1 MTEPVSAAVAAS
13 AAASTVA
20 ATAAAN
26 VGFFAAAAG
35 FIAGWAVLILIVL
48 FVLGILSEHNDSSGW
63 SIFFMLIAAGV
74 AFLTFSLSWTMLA
87 VYAGGYLV
95 VGLIWS
101 FWRYKRHAEKVV
113 AENKGADARTKETV
127 LRRLHPKEMVGSIT
141 AWVMIWPF
149 SFVENMVGDLINFI
163 QTLITKV
170 FRGIYHKIYD
180 AAVAALQ

>member
-13 AAASTVA
+13 AAV
-20 ATAAAN
+20 ATATSSAAS

-35 FIAGWAVLILIVL
+35 FVAGWAVLILVVL
-48 FVLGILSEHNDSSGW
+48 FVLGIFSEHNDSRGW

-74 AFLTFSLSWTMLA
+74 AYLAFSLSWTMLA

-95 VGLIWS
+95 IGLFWS

-113 AENKGADARTKETV
+113 EQHKNADAREKQFA
-127 LRRLHPKEMVGSIT
+127 LARLHPKEMLGTIT
-141 AWVMIWPF
+141 AWIMVWPF
-149 SFVENMVGDLINFI
+149 SFIENMVGDLINGI
-163 QTLITKV
+163 QMLITKV
-170 FRGIYHKIYD
+170 FRGIYHRIYD